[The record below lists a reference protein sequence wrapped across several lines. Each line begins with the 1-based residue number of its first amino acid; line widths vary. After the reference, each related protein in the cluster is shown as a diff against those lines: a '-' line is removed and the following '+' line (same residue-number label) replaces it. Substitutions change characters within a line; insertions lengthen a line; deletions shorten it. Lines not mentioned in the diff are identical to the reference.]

1 MSPYF
6 YIYNTNV
13 HGINEDEIKAIMN
26 KDGRSLVF
34 AVTEFDCIFFTYNK
48 CSIKKVRCLNIRNS
62 NETSLLKARLN
73 KILFAFAVIAE
84 DLSRVPHRPEQH
96 VCGSKAN
103 WLADP
108 SNPSAT
114 RVGKLYL

>member
-1 MSPYF
+1 
-6 YIYNTNV
+6 
-13 HGINEDEIKAIMN
+13 MN

-34 AVTEFDCIFFTYNK
+34 AVTEFDCIFLLITSAQLQLHYITYNY
-48 CSIKKVRCLNIRNS
+48 IRNS

-73 KILFAFAVIAE
+73 KIWFAFAVIAE
-84 DLSRVPHRPEQH
+84 DLSRLPHRPEQH